1 MKSEVSKTAHGL
13 VKHTC
18 FTLIELLVV
27 IAIIAIL
34 AAMLLPALSAAR
46 ARAQTANCT
55 GNLKQLGISG
65 TMYRGE
71 NAGFFNLVKGLPN
84 SGGSATCTW
93 PWYFMKNYVPSDV
106 NGAST
111 LNCPTSVVGKQ
122 AGTQNILGELSSQSY
137 GVNYGGLCAIFTAA
151 SPGAPDVKSSLNESA
166 LQLPDATIYAGDCQL
181 ASKHTDV
188 GHYQMASYKS
198 SGNGVG
204 QIVAVHSGYANVV
217 MADGHVTIV
226 KGAVEAGWTYPHC
239 YGATG
244 ITASNAQFTEAYSSY
259 FNGKSSKRSGKIQ

>member
-1 MKSEVSKTAHGL
+1 MSHESAAHGQ
-13 VKHTC
+13 VKHSC
-18 FTLIELLVV
+18 FTLIKLLVV

-46 ARAQTANCT
+46 ERAKAANCT

-71 NAGFFNLVKGLPN
+71 NAGFFNLVKGLLN
-84 SGGSATCTW
+84 SGGAATCTW

-122 AGTQNILGELSSQSY
+122 AGTQNILGEQSSQAY
-137 GVNYGGLCAIFTAA
+137 GMNYGGLCAVFTAA
-151 SPGAPDVKSSLNESA
+151 SPGSPDVKSSLNESA
-166 LQLPDATIYAGDCQL
+166 LQVPDATIYAGDCQL

-188 GHYQMASYKS
+188 GHYQMATYKS

-204 QIVAVHSGYANVV
+204 QIVAVHNGYANVV
-217 MADGHVTIV
+217 MADGHVALV
-226 KGAVEAGWTYPHC
+226 KGDVEAGWTYPHC
-239 YGATG
+239 YNYTG
-244 ITASNAQFTEAYSSY
+244 TIGSNAQFTATRSSY
-259 FNGKSSKRSGKIQ
+259 FNGKSSNRSGKIQ